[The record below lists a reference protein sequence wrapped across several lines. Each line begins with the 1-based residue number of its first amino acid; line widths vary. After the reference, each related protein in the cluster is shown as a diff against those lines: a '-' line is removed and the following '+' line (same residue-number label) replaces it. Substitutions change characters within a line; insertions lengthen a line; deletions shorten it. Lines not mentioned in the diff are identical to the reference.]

1 MHVECVETILG
12 QFHHFIVYEPILMS
26 CVLSE
31 KFLFELVDSG
41 KVKLVFKEDYRARVA
56 YHIHCHMEKLGW
68 IIFTKELMGMIPG
81 VSLTVLESGCCGMAG
96 TYGFKKENYKYSQEI
111 GSHVF
116 EQIKSLSPDFVCCEC
131 ETCKWQIEMST
142 GYQVLNP
149 IVIIAD
155 ALDTEATMAAN
166 KR

>member
-1 MHVECVETILG
+1 MRIFINGNNIISCFKHISLSIL
-12 QFHHFIVYEPILMS
+12 V
-26 CVLSE
+26 V
-31 KFLFELVDSG
+31 
-41 KVKLVFKEDYRARVA
+41 
-56 YHIHCHMEKLGW
+56 
-68 IIFTKELMGMIPG
+68 
-81 VSLTVLESGCCGMAG
+81 
-96 TYGFKKENYKYSQEI
+96 I